1 MIRPSDTRFS
11 QVAHEHLYLCSGIV
25 TNNLAGQTIVG
36 TSNQGCKWVPVGVS
50 GFVILVDFLSQTN
63 YLACHSSL
71 FYQVLGQPNDPK
83 KVRLAAFLLVTA
95 KLVSKNESIV
105 YATKYA
111 SFHIKITGLCNQ
123 LIYKFVKIITTH
135 VFLIQIFN
143 ILTKEM

>member
-71 FYQVLGQPNDPK
+71 FYQVWVDPM
-83 KVRLAAFLLVTA
+83 T
-95 KLVSKNESIV
+95 
-105 YATKYA
+105 
-111 SFHIKITGLCNQ
+111 
-123 LIYKFVKIITTH
+123 
-135 VFLIQIFN
+135 
-143 ILTKEM
+143 